1 MATASTSRGSAQQ
14 GNNLAPAVAS
24 TYDLQPLQRAVDA
37 LTPKA
42 AAWGHLND
50 AVTTS
55 KPLVLRAK
63 PADLHSTHSTPFQL
77 AFPCPQPSGNHNEA
91 VAPLLACATP
101 MSELSG
107 RNWHTLAAGRVE
119 LTGPLPLDA
128 ICEQARPAGRN
139 TTRRRCVSPSPCSL
153 T

>member
-24 TYDLQPLQRAVDA
+24 TYDVQPLQRAVDA
-37 LTPKA
+37 LAPKA

-55 KPLVLRAK
+55 KPLLLRAK
-63 PADLHSTHSTPFQL
+63 HSTHSTPFCEL
-77 AFPCPQPSGNHNEA
+77 SFPTPSGNYNEA

-128 ICEQARPAGRN
+128 ICEQARPN